1 MRRTDGEMALVFGRR
16 RNKDN
21 PDPRLPQADETP
33 VLSDPLQFA
42 RLMSNKVFDGLVKPL
57 KMQRGVPTPVIVAT
71 LGALAGHACQVA
83 TLRGIATNNPDYR
96 DLSIVTVDGKD
107 GDRYLMGDAIN
118 RPVMDWQYSVWALVA
133 GITESLGAP
142 RPDLHE
148 LAGYVAS
155 TVGTATFGVPRGLP
169 SGGTAPRSA
178 LALWGLGEA
187 LANDIPHPDYVPVCF
202 ALAYQRLV
210 QTDNAVD
217 PAVDVAALARIMM
230 ESTIAMSK
238 LDATPAELGKNPAP
252 TAPR

>member
-1 MRRTDGEMALVFGRR
+1 MLFGRR
-16 RNKDN
+16 RNKDE
-21 PDPRLPQADETP
+21 PKPRLPQADKIP
-33 VLSDPLQFA
+33 ISADPLPST
-42 RLMSNKVFDGLVKPL
+42 RLMSDKVFDGLVKPL
-57 KMQRGVPTPVIVAT
+57 KMERGVPTPVIVAT

-83 TLRGIATNNPDYR
+83 ALRGIAKNSPDYR
-96 DLSIVTVDGKD
+96 DLSIITLQGQN

-118 RPVMDWQYSVWALVA
+118 RPVMEWQYSVWALVA
-133 GITESLGAP
+133 GITESLGVP

-148 LAGYVAS
+148 LAGYVVS
-155 TVGTATFGVPRGLP
+155 TGGTATFGIPRDLP
-169 SGGTAPRSA
+169 SGVTTPRSA
-178 LALWGLGEA
+178 LAMWSLGEA

-238 LDATPAELGKNPAP
+238 LDATPAELGRYSAP